1 MPSTPRSTRRRADV
15 STGAA
20 PRRFFEGERPPPE
33 PFAEHVLALWTFDV
47 RIPDGQ
53 SALHTIWPD
62 GCVSISIVANR
73 GMPSAA
79 SIIGP
84 RLRALRAPM
93 RSGMVL
99 RGLRLW
105 PDTAASVLGVD
116 PVTIRDLTRPA
127 AEVLGVGAL
136 SLARAI
142 ARAADDSVLDAAWE
156 EWLAPRI
163 AVADL
168 PQPDVRHVVRRLIDT
183 DGTHDIA
190 GAAAEAGVSM
200 RQLENKFG
208 AAVGLSPRQF
218 ARIRRVRAAIGAIA
232 GGERSLVELA
242 HRATLQPAS
251 FVREF
256 RLVAG
261 LAPDALMNQLDQL
274 EHAEHQRVSAS

>member
-1 MPSTPRSTRRRADV
+1 MT
-15 STGAA
+15 TGGA

-84 RLRALRAPM
+84 RLRALRVPM
-93 RSGMVL
+93 RSGLVL
-99 RGLRLW
+99 RGVRLW

-116 PVTIRDLTRPA
+116 PVAIRDLTRPA

-136 SLARAI
+136 SLARAV
-142 ARAADDSVLDAAWE
+142 ARVADDSDLDAVWE

-163 AVADL
+163 AVAAL
-168 PQPDVRHVVRRLIDT
+168 PQPEVRHVVRRLIDT
-183 DGTHDIA
+183 DGTHDIS

-200 RQLENKFG
+200 RQLENRFV

-242 HRATLQPAS
+242 RRAGVQPAS

-274 EHAEHQRVSAS
+274 EHPEHDQISAS

>member
-1 MPSTPRSTRRRADV
+1 VT
-15 STGAA
+15 TGAA
-20 PRRFFEGERPPPE
+20 PRRYFEGERPPPE

-47 RIPDGQ
+47 SIPDGQ

-93 RSGMVL
+93 RSGLVL

-116 PVTIRDLTRPA
+116 PVAIRELTRPA
-127 AEVLGVGAL
+127 AEVLGVAAL
-136 SLARAI
+136 SLARAV
-142 ARAADDSVLDAAWE
+142 ARADDSVLDAVWE
-156 EWLAPRI
+156 EWLSPRI
-163 AVADL
+163 AAAEL
-168 PQPDVRHVVRRLIDT
+168 PDPDVRHVVRRLIDS

-190 GAAAEAGVSM
+190 GAAAEAGVSL
-200 RQLENKFG
+200 RQLEQRFG

-218 ARIRRVRAAIGAIA
+218 ARIRRIRAAIGAIA

-242 HRATLQPAS
+242 RRAELQPAS

-274 EHAEHQRVSAS
+274 EHPEHGRVSAS